1 MGHVVLDPRLLN
13 RVQRITHE
21 ALNRRHGSTFKLP
34 YRQLTGS
41 HGITIQPHRAGAAL
55 RDTAAV
61 FGAHQAQVIPQGPKQ
76 GRIGVD
82 VTDVCQ
88 LTVNGHMKRH
98 NIFLID

>member
-1 MGHVVLDPRLLN
+1 MLDPRLLN
-13 RVQRITHE
+13 RVQRITRE
-21 ALNRRHGSTFKLP
+21 AFNRRHGSTFKLP
-34 YRQLTGS
+34 YRKLTSS
-41 HGITIQPHRAGAAL
+41 HGITIQPDRTGAAL
-55 RDTAAV
+55 RDTATI
-61 FGAHQAQVIPQGPKQ
+61 FGAHQTQVIPQGPKQ